1 MHYLRKHKELLEQ
14 QYQGKKKSVQ
24 WLIGEHNRLF
34 ANWFQKRVSFPFT
47 YFAASLD
54 IRVQLLIGFKICAQ
68 VSTEMVENPENI
80 SETIRWL
87 AGKPSFSV
95 LSYDGYLIDGVRYFT
110 KDRDDARVV
119 QNSGVSLVASTVQ
132 VSSAKD
138 MNPVECDMTFYGI
151 IEEIWELDYY
161 AFKAPLFLCKWADSE
176 RGIKV
181 DDLGFTLVDFSRL
194 GHKND
199 KYVSVDHVKQ
209 VFYIE
214 DPVDARWS
222 VALNS
227 TKADYQELYNDDD
240 LGDTTLENP
249 PFCIDIPMCDH
260 DEEPAEPSVSN
271 KRQNVEG
278 IWIKK

>member
-1 MHYLRKHKELLEQ
+1 
-14 QYQGKKKSVQ
+14 
-24 WLIGEHNRLF
+24 
-34 ANWFQKRVSFPFT
+34 
-47 YFAASLD
+47 
-54 IRVQLLIGFKICAQ
+54 
-68 VSTEMVENPENI
+68 MVENPENI

-95 LSYDGYLIDGVRYFT
+95 LRYDGYLIDGVRYFT